1 MHDEDDGALTKLRE
15 RWPDFDVYRAWR
27 GWYAIPKGCEL
38 VSALFADSL
47 DEQLRQTSGNPG
59 D

>member
-1 MHDEDDGALTKLRE
+1 MANDDDKALAELRE
-15 RWPDFDVYRAWR
+15 RWPDFDIYRAWW

-47 DEQLRQTSGNPG
+47 DVQLREATQA
-59 D
+59 